1 MGVLVCLFGVGV
13 YRLVYSFGVC
23 VVIPGWFGGDCDCS
37 VASMV
42 MCVFSIWCSVVCGVG
57 IGIWNVG
64 GGLGL

>member
-37 VASMV
+37 VAPMV
-42 MCVFSIWCSVVCGVG
+42 VGVIRFG
-57 IGIWNVG
+57 VLWYAV
-64 GGLGL
+64 LGLVYGMLVVV